1 MPLLPLIPVISTERN
16 ISNRRGEGERRNKK
30 STCDYGT
37 HINKT
42 RMKEVYFKQYTYVIH
57 VFSLIL
63 LYFTGILHIFVCMSF
78 NGTISC

>member
-1 MPLLPLIPVISTERN
+1 MPLLPLILVISTERN
-16 ISNRRGEGERRNKK
+16 ISKRRGETKE

-37 HINKT
+37 HVNKT
-42 RMKEVYFKQYTYVIH
+42 RMQEVYFKQYTYVID

-63 LYFTGILHIFVCMSF
+63 LYFTGILHIFICVSF